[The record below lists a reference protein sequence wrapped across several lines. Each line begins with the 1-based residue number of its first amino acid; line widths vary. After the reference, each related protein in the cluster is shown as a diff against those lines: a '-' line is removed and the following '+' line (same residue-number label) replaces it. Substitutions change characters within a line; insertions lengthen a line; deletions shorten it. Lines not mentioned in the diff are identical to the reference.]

1 MHKVLKGPADK
12 SYGINVAKLAHIPL
26 EVIIRA
32 DDILNKL
39 SQKNVYD
46 SKKMSINNYV
56 APLLYDSKSDQETY
70 VINEVKNANIYEL
83 SPIDAMNLLNE
94 LQKKLK

>member
-1 MHKVLKGPADK
+1 M
-12 SYGINVAKLAHIPL
+12 HIPL